1 MRNSV
6 RGFTLIEL
14 MLTIAVAAVLV
25 TVAVPGMRDF
35 VQNNRL
41 AAQSNEFLTTL
52 ALARSEALKRG
63 TPVTVCRSANG
74 ASCGGSWADGWIV
87 FIDSAASGAAPVVS
101 ELLRVTEKLDGGSVF
116 NGPDYLR
123 YLPSGRLEN
132 AGVQNFSLTIP
143 DCSGDQARNIQV
155 VPTGRAA
162 VSRSNCS

>member
-1 MRNSV
+1 MSFSA

-14 MLTIAVAAVLV
+14 MIVVAVVAVLAV
-25 TVAVPGMRDF
+25 VAVPGLREF

-41 AAQSNEFLTTL
+41 AAQSNEFLTSL

-63 TPVTVCRSANG
+63 QPVSVCHSADG
-74 ASCGGSWADGWIV
+74 ASCGGSWGDGWIV
-87 FIDSAASGAAPVVS
+87 FTDNAAPASAPVVD
-101 ELLRVTEKLDGGSVF
+101 EVLRVTAELDGGSQMS
-116 NGPDYLR
+116 GPDYLR

-143 DCSGDQARNIQV
+143 DCYGEHARNIQV

-162 VSRSNCS
+162 VDRANCT